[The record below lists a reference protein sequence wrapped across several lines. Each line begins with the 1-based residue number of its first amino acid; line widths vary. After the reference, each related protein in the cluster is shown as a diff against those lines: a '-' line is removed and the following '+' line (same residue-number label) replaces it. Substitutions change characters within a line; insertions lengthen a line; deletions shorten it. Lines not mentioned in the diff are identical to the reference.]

1 MRELLRVTEVQEELG
16 SGPRPSGLQGY
27 TSTPLP
33 PAPQMSVRA
42 RAQRSCRGAV
52 AQAHLMRTL
61 LENSSQESLVTTCW
75 ALSVLS
81 PTPTSMNK
89 QNTQP

>member
-1 MRELLRVTEVQEELG
+1 MRELLKIAEVQKKELG

-27 TSTPLP
+27 ASTPLP
-33 PAPQMSVRA
+33 PAPQMSARA
-42 RAQRSCRGAV
+42 RAERSCCGV
-52 AQAHLMRTL
+52 VAHLAQTL